1 MRTFVRSMVSFEF
14 EFSMSLF
21 EFLFCFVFVLPLSYN
36 DLHRI
41 PTVRAWS
48 KDLDENESVC

>member
-1 MRTFVRSMVSFEF
+1 VRSMVSFEF